1 MFEILC
7 LIHLTY
13 KLSKKQEHRKEKPR
27 ELKHVLVI
35 LVRNRTLTHADGCKT
50 GGRGDAPAGIE
61 MRIWV

>member
-13 KLSKKQEHRKEKPR
+13 RLSKKQEHRKAKPR
-27 ELKHVLVI
+27 ELEHVLVT
-35 LVRNRTLTHADGCKT
+35 LARNRTHTHVDDCKT

-61 MRIWV
+61 TRICV